1 VSSKINNLKVLHV
14 VTTID
19 SGGAEKHLLSLAKM
33 QKKLGN
39 SVSVV
44 SIKGNDE
51 LALKFR
57 EEGIEVFSQNRSFF
71 KFLIVFLKHFR
82 DNSIIL
88 HAHLPRAELFVYLAV
103 TVLHSKHKFVLSRHN
118 QEVFLPSLDS
128 KYGLFVS
135 GFLSRIVTRRANA
148 VIAISHEVESFLK
161 RNSELYLS
169 TPIYVVHYGIGSEL
183 VTERRTSD
191 RLRKIGTVAR
201 LVEQKN
207 LSFLLEALKNINEPE
222 LKVEIVGKGELRDK
236 LIKEIQ
242 DLKIEKMVT
251 ILEGVPNI
259 QAFYETLDLFILP
272 SKYEGFGLVILEA
285 INSNIPILAARIPI
299 MEEILGSDFEG
310 LFKLDSISDLVSL
323 IEDCQDPNFRNF
335 LLSRQ
340 KLVLK
345 RFTLE
350 RMINNT
356 NWIYETIL
364 SNRKGCL

>member
-1 VSSKINNLKVLHV
+1 MSSKIKNFKVLHV
-14 VTTID
+14 ITTID

-33 QKKLGN
+33 QKNLGY

-57 EEGIEVFSQNRSFF
+57 EEGIEVFSQIRSFF

-82 DNSIIL
+82 NNSTIL
-88 HAHLPRAELFVYLAV
+88 HSHLPRAELFVYFAV
-103 TVLHSKHKFVLSRHN
+103 KILNSKHKFVLSRHN
-118 QEVFLPSLDS
+118 QEVFLPGIDS
-128 KYGLFVS
+128 KCGLFVS
-135 GFLSRIVTRRANA
+135 GFLSRSITRRANA
-148 VIAISHEVESFLK
+148 VIAISHEVERFLK
-161 RNSELYLS
+161 RNSEVYLC

-183 VTERRTSD
+183 VTKNRTSG
-191 RLRKIGTVAR
+191 RLCKIGTVAR

-222 LKVEIVGKGELRDK
+222 LKVEIVGKGKLRDK
-236 LIKEIQ
+236 LIKEIHE
-242 DLKIEKMVT
+242 LKIEKMVT
-251 ILEGVPNI
+251 IVEGVPNI
-259 QAFYETLDLFILP
+259 QAFYKTLDLFILP

-310 LFKLDSISDLVSL
+310 LFKLDSISGLVSL
-323 IEDCQDPNFRNF
+323 IEDCQDPNFRKI

-340 KLVLK
+340 KLVMK

-356 NWIYETIL
+356 NLIYETIL
-364 SNRKGCL
+364 NN